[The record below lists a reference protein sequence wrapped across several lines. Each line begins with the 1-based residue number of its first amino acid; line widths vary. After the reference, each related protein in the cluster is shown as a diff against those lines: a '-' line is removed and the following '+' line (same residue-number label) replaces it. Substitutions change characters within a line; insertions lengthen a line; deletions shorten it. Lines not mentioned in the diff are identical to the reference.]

1 MSADSQL
8 SAPSSRLIE
17 TEIGSPPASNSSS
30 MGLPEDILQQAAQR
44 LGLICIV
51 IAGLWIAELLL
62 GHFVTPIPT
71 TYPDTAIFRLF
82 EVMGAVSLTVSLGL
96 FWYAHYAHRSGRD
109 PRFLLNLGL
118 AYEVLVALS
127 IGLLDWAYNMPIGLS
142 WMSIIILIFAAIIPA
157 PPAKTLAVALLAAS
171 MDPVGA
177 LIWKAAGQQHVP
189 GAGEVFLHAIPN
201 YLCALIAPLISHI
214 ITGLGREVRR
224 AREMGSYVLDDL
236 IGAGGMGEVWR
247 ANHRFLARPAAIKLI
262 KPEVMGAMTAEHRDI
277 MVQRFRRE
285 AQAAAMLR
293 SPHTINLY
301 DFGVTSDGTFYYV
314 MELLNGMD
322 LQTLVQKHGP
332 LPPGRAIYLLKQACE
347 SLSEAHGR
355 GLVHRDIKPANIQ
368 VCQMG
373 DYCDWVKVLDFGLVK
388 SLGGDVPEAG
398 LTAPNMVTGTPAYL
412 SPESALGEAV
422 DHRSDIYALGCV
434 AYWMLTGRYVFTGD
448 SAMQIVARHTSSE
461 PTPPSRHSGFDVS
474 PALDELVLACLKK
487 KPADRPATVRELSN
501 RLDECE
507 EESGW
512 TREDASRWWQATSDA
527 GSPVMAGR

>member
-1 MSADSQL
+1 MSPETGLATRD
-8 SAPSSRLIE
+8 SRLIE
-17 TEIGSPPASNSSS
+17 TEIGSPPESNTSS
-30 MGLPEDILQQAAQR
+30 MGLPDDILQQAAQR
-44 LGLICIV
+44 LGLICMV

-62 GHFVTPIPT
+62 AHFVMPIPT
-71 TYPDTAIFRLF
+71 TYPDTAILRLF
-82 EVMGAVSLTVSLGL
+82 EVMGAVSLVVSLGL
-96 FWYAHYAHRSGRD
+96 FWYARRSRRD

-118 AYEVLVALS
+118 AYELFVALS
-127 IGLLDWAYNMPIGLS
+127 VGLGDWAYNLPMGLS
-142 WMSIIILIFAAIIPA
+142 WMSIVILIFAAIIPA
-157 PPAKTLAVALLAAS
+157 PPSKTLTVALLAAS

-177 LIWKAAGQQHVP
+177 LIWKTAGQQHVP
-189 GAGEVFLHAIPN
+189 GVGQVFLHAFPN

-214 ITGLGREVRR
+214 ITGLGREVRK

-262 KPEVMGAMTAEHRDI
+262 KPEVMGAMTPEQRDV

-322 LQTLVQKHGP
+322 LQTLVSKHGP

-347 SLSEAHGR
+347 SLSEAHGQ

-373 DYCDWVKVLDFGLVK
+373 DYSDWVKVLDFGLVK
-388 SLGGDVPEAG
+388 RLGGDVAEAG
-398 LTAPNMVTGTPAYL
+398 LTAPNMVTGTPADI
-412 SPESALGEAV
+412 SPESALGEPV

-434 AYWMLTGRYVFTGD
+434 AYWMLTGRYVFTGA
-448 SAMQIVARHTSSE
+448 SLMQMVARHTSAE
-461 PTPPSRHSGFDVS
+461 PTPPSQHSGFEVS
-474 PALDELVLACLKK
+474 PARDELVLACLKT
-487 KPADRPATVRELSN
+487 KPADRPATVRELSD
-501 RLDECE
+501 RLDQCQENTR
-507 EESGW
+507 W
-512 TREDASRWWQATSDA
+512 TREDARRWWEN
-527 GSPVMAGR
+527 